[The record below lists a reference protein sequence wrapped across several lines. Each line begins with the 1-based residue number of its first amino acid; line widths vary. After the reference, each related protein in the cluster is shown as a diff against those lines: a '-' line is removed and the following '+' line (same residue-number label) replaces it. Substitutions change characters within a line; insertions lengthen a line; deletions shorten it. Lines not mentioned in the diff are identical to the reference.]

1 MSILIDKNTKVVV
14 QGITGRDGAFHTKQM
29 LDYGTKVV
37 AGVTP
42 GKAGQTVEG
51 VPVFDSVQEA
61 KDATGVNCSVIYVP
75 SKFAVD
81 AIYEAAEA
89 GIDLVVCI
97 SEGVPAMDMLEVYNY
112 LKGKKT
118 RLVGPNTPGLIT
130 PGVTKVGIM
139 PGQIHMKG
147 SVGVVSRSGTLT
159 YEVVYHLTA
168 NGMGQSTCLGTG
180 GDQIVGTGFLDVLEM
195 FEKDPQTKAVVL
207 IGEIGGT
214 DEEEAASY
222 IKKNMTKPVVAFVAG
237 MTAPPGKRMGHAG
250 AIIAGGSGT
259 AAEKVAAF
267 KKAGIGVA
275 ESPAEVAVLM
285 KAELEKAT
293 KKAKKPAK
301 KKAAAPKKAKKQAK
315 KPAKAKKAKKPA
327 KKKVKVKPK
336 KKAKKATKKKTVA
349 KSKRT
354 VKRTTKKRTTG
365 RRR

>member
-1 MSILIDKNTKVVV
+1 MSILIDKNTRVVV

-29 LDYGTKVV
+29 LAYGTKIV

-42 GKAGQTVEG
+42 GKAGERVEG
-51 VPVFDSVQEA
+51 IPVFDSVKEA
-61 KDATGVNCSVIYVP
+61 KDATKANVSVIYVP

-97 SEGVPAMDMLEVYNY
+97 SEGVPAMDMLEVYNF

-147 SVGVVSRSGTLT
+147 NVGVVSRSGTLT

-214 DEEEAASY
+214 DEEDAALY

-237 MTAPPGKRMGHAG
+237 RTAPPGKRMGHAG

-267 KKAGIGVA
+267 QKAKIKVA
-275 ESPAEVAVLM
+275 DSPAEVAILM
-285 KAELEKAT
+285 KAELEKLAKKAAKP

-301 KKAAAPKKAKKQAK
+301 KVAKPKKAKKTAK
-315 KPAKAKKAKKPA
+315 KKVTGKSKKAKKKLA
-327 KKKVKVKPK
+327 KKKK
-336 KKAKKATKKKTVA
+336 
-349 KSKRT
+349 
-354 VKRTTKKRTTG
+354 TTK

>member
-1 MSILIDKNTKVVV
+1 MSILIDRNTRVVV
-14 QGITGRDGAFHTKQM
+14 QGITGRDGMFHTRQM
-29 LDYGTKVV
+29 LDYGTKIV

-51 VPVFDSVQEA
+51 VLVFDSVKEA
-61 KDATGVNCSVIYVP
+61 KDATNANTSVIYVP

-81 AIYEAAEA
+81 AIYEAADA

-97 SEGVPAMDMLEVYNY
+97 SEGIPAMDMPEVYNY
-112 LKGKKT
+112 LKDKKT

-147 SVGVVSRSGTLT
+147 NVGVVSRSGTLT

-214 DEEEAASY
+214 DEEEAAAF
-222 IKKNMTKPVVAFVAG
+222 IKKKMTKPVVAFVAG
-237 MTAPPGKRMGHAG
+237 RTAPPGKRMGHAG

-267 KKAGIGVA
+267 QKAKIKVA

-285 KAELEKAT
+285 KEELEKLK
-293 KKAKKPAK
+293 KKAKKKKVAK
-301 KKAAAPKKAKKQAK
+301 PKKAKKLAK
-315 KPAKAKKAKKPA
+315 TKPTA
-327 KKKVKVKPK
+327 KPK
-336 KKAKKATKKKTVA
+336 K
-349 KSKRT
+349 
-354 VKRTTKKRTTG
+354 TKKRTPKKKKTT
-365 RRR
+365 RRRR